1 MPPPTI
7 LGDSNPQRC
16 QPNSTQKNSTQRVFQ
31 NKSIFLCHPICETS
45 VHNIISEQFLLVD
58 FQTQSV
64 NSFSHFFISREE
76 GVLECLRCFLY
87 VNEKIIITLTY
98 PIIFWPYPQAF
109 GSCLFHPDHVTEISI
124 ARFPKKTPAV
134 KNGVFATA
142 ASRGKSFDKVAE
154 FSQVV
159 SVDRKQGLMGVQ
171 DHFLVEVNRVM
182 QTCVG
187 AGFQTPNAFMYFC
200 CCLRTYI
207 ATKSTQGTFCH
218 KDTYTRNSR
227 RRHHRT
233 KGPRII
239 KCLDD
244 TCILEAQTRKLR
256 QQQKI
261 NSRCKYQFGQQN
273 IFQCKQ
279 VCSMFVQ
286 YKSR

>member
-200 CCLRTYI
+200 CCLCTLYCYKINTRNVV
-207 ATKSTQGTFCH
+207 TQGYLKFMH
-218 KDTYTRNSR
+218 IFPRKER
-227 RRHHRT
+227 RRRLIAPR
-233 KGPRII
+233 GRII
-239 KCLDD
+239 KCLQM
-244 TCILEAQTRKLR
+244 IHVYQKLR
-256 QQQKI
+256 HA
-261 NSRCKYQFGQQN
+261 N
-273 IFQCKQ
+273 
-279 VCSMFVQ
+279 
-286 YKSR
+286 